1 MLEKTISRILRQT
14 KAFRADKL
22 VFVGLLRATPCLPLW
37 GRWQPEGLT
46 EEVFRCHFAEKSKK
60 TVSQR
65 TSPDLASLGHPP
77 QRGGQAG
84 DKQQFAFV
92 PFITDM
98 SYYIAICDDF
108 NRGG

>member
-1 MLEKTISRILRQT
+1 MTAPVLQIIVCRTSQS
-14 KAFRADKL
+14 
-22 VFVGLLRATPCLPLW
+22 LPLW

-46 EEVFRCHFAEKSKK
+46 EEVLQGLFSENAGNIGMR
-60 TVSQR
+60 R
-65 TSPDLASLGHPP
+65 TSPDLASLGDPP

-92 PFITDM
+92 SFITDM